1 MIRAEQSDVDDSY
14 SPWLGVCEGA
24 VRERNRRGPPSP
36 KTILWWHLPAVDKIQ
51 GVKWAF
57 TYAGRPL
64 VFPAQVLIL
73 ACFDPDDLACEARR
87 CSRGCRTGVC
97 WRCWLPQDDHS
108 YDHGYQ
114 MCPHLEMPGHWLC
127 VGSSDGR
134 RIWPRIGYTQSSN
147 QPRSI
152 DILLN
157 THVSTRQHLP
167 CWMLPK

>member
-24 VRERNRRGPPSP
+24 VRERNRRVPPSP

-73 ACFDPDDLACEARR
+73 ACFDPDDLACEEPEDVVEVAEPASVEDVGYLRMTTAMTMVIR
-87 CSRGCRTGVC
+87 CA
-97 WRCWLPQDDHS
+97 H
-108 YDHGYQ
+108 
-114 MCPHLEMPGHWLC
+114 
-127 VGSSDGR
+127 
-134 RIWPRIGYTQSSN
+134 I
-147 QPRSI
+147 
-152 DILLN
+152 
-157 THVSTRQHLP
+157 
-167 CWMLPK
+167 